1 MDFGLMTEPQV
12 GGTFASH
19 VRLARWCEAN
29 DVTVFARSD
38 HYLNGA
44 TSAHATDA
52 FTALAGLA
60 RETDEVRLSVLV
72 SPITFR
78 HPAVIAK
85 SAATLDELS
94 DGRFELG
101 VGTGW
106 MEEEHDAFG
115 LELPPLGERF
125 DRFEEALRYLH
136 AAFGRAGGGTSG
148 AHYSLADVE
157 VLPRPANLP
166 IVVGGGGPR
175 KTPTLAGRYAD
186 EYNQFSNSRAALGE
200 RLDVFRQAA
209 QAAGRDAGDIL
220 VSVVTQAYVGSDDAE
235 YRDVLGEAAASRD
248 LTPEE
253 FEQRLA
259 SRRMLHGTPDRV
271 ADIIADLEDQGVGRI
286 YVQYFRSLDDIENDE
301 LDRMIGLVR
310 GG

>member
-1 MDFGLMTEPQV
+1 MEFGLMTEPQV
-12 GGTFASH
+12 GGTFAAH

-29 DVTVFARSD
+29 DVAVFARSD

-60 RETDEVRLSVLV
+60 RETDDVRLSVLV

-115 LELPPLGERF
+115 LDLPPLGERF
-125 DRFEEALRYLH
+125 DRFEEALRYLR
-136 AAFGRAGGGTSG
+136 AAFGRAGGGTTG
-148 AHYSLADVE
+148 EHYSLADVE

-186 EYNQFSNSRAALGE
+186 EYNQFSNSRAALDE
-200 RLDVFRQAA
+200 RLDVFRAA
-209 QAAGRDAGDIL
+209 AGAAGRDPDDIL
-220 VSVVTQAYVGSDDAE
+220 VSVVTQSYVGYDDAE
-235 YRDVLGEAAASRD
+235 YREVLSAAAASRD
-248 LTPEE
+248 VTPEE

-259 SRRMLHGTPDRV
+259 SRRMLHGTPEKLQET
-271 ADIIADLEDQGVGRI
+271 IADLEDQGVGRI
-286 YVQYFRSLDDIENDE
+286 YVQYFKSLDEIENNE
-301 LDRMIGLVR
+301 LGRMIELVR
-310 GG
+310 G